1 MLEIVDPTRP
11 TDNVEGHESDEN
23 GHKKVNNEEYSLLV
37 VRNGKHPEH
46 SIVSFN
52 VTWDSKRCFLHGL
65 QDFHFAK
72 LCPVSRFLQKTSE
85 KSRLKEEGRYS
96 ESKAGTR

>member
-11 TDNVEGHESDEN
+11 TDNIEGHESDEN
-23 GHKKVNNEEYSLLV
+23 GHKKVSNEEYGLLG

-46 SIVSFN
+46 GIVSFN
-52 VTWDSKRCFLHGL
+52 VTWDSERCFLHGL

-72 LCPVSRFLQKTSE
+72 LRSVSRFLQ
-85 KSRLKEEGRYS
+85 RNIREESFKGSTAILRI
-96 ESKAGTR
+96 